1 MSQTL
6 AAGESGFPDLWPRS
20 DQVYVSQ
27 AKYPVD
33 GLVMI
38 YIYIY
43 IYISYIYTQIYRYL
57 CGLYYL
63 AHCMLL
69 VGQNFFPAIG
79 STVLFHGMGT
89 PR

>member
-38 YIYIY
+38 YIYHIY
-43 IYISYIYTQIYRYL
+43 IYTNL
-57 CGLYYL
+57 
-63 AHCMLL
+63 
-69 VGQNFFPAIG
+69 
-79 STVLFHGMGT
+79 
-89 PR
+89 

>member
-43 IYISYIYTQIYRYL
+43 HIYIYTNL
-57 CGLYYL
+57 
-63 AHCMLL
+63 
-69 VGQNFFPAIG
+69 
-79 STVLFHGMGT
+79 
-89 PR
+89 

>member
-1 MSQTL
+1 MGGCPRMSQTL

-38 YIYIY
+38 YIYISY
-43 IYISYIYTQIYRYL
+43 IYIHKSIDIYVAYTTWLIVCY
-57 CGLYYL
+57 
-63 AHCMLL
+63 
-69 VGQNFFPAIG
+69 
-79 STVLFHGMGT
+79 
-89 PR
+89 